1 MTNQSQAPPSRHA
14 GAALCLCL
22 AFFVVGQGGAPLF
35 ATATSSASLIGAP
48 QGPGTPGAAVV
59 GKVLADQDPLVSASV
74 YAYELADLSLKKS
87 FTDRSGEF
95 VFRSLPAGLYKI
107 IAHKPGFVPAV
118 MLLTR
123 TTAGAY
129 QYIDFALTP
138 ENTSTAD
145 GDDYWSIREKIPSD
159 ILREIQIAESLEES
173 SRTQR
178 EQDRFEAEMAA
189 LTGSG
194 AFSSIGPAR
203 LNGGTLGVQG
213 RVGNVDL
220 GVRGTIREFD
230 GASDSHFT
238 GSKLAET
245 SALAVTLSP
254 FDDAQLQVSSHRS
267 QIRSG
272 GGIDLEHYG
281 VAWSSDLGPGR
292 SQLSAAFTQENN
304 FYSDD
309 RIDAFG
315 MPSASQTW
323 EVEGSYEAQLSRR
336 NTLQTGV
343 SYRQRSALTAAS
355 AAAIPVERFDIFGVG
370 GLDVGGGTNVE
381 YGLFTTVVNDQVQL
395 APHAGVSVELGSNWT
410 AEVAGRHRVTEVDP
424 RFLNQDF
431 IPAFYG
437 HAAQCSPGESD
448 CYRIKVTRLLGEQN
462 SVSVGV
468 LQRQYTDTLRLFFSE
483 DFLDQLDS
491 LFLVAGDRV
500 PELHFSIDRRLSPNV
515 LAHFE
520 SNIAEGGG
528 GTLES
533 SDGSPL
539 QNRVR
544 FVVTS
549 LNTHFENTSTAVK
562 LGFHS
567 MQQDLS
573 PLGGDGADSTAID
586 SERIQLQV
594 TQDLERLLGFAF
606 APSSQWALLLDMQV
620 SRGNGILDSAQIDEV
635 RERVVGGIAVSF

>member
-1 MTNQSQAPPSRHA
+1 MSNESQAVLHRLA
-14 GAALCLCL
+14 FGVALCLCL
-22 AFFVVGQGGAPLF
+22 ALGAPVF
-35 ATATSSASLIGAP
+35 AVATSSASLIGNP

-59 GKVLADQDPLVSASV
+59 GKVLSDEDPLVSASV
-74 YAYELADLSLKKS
+74 YAYELADLSLKKA

-138 ENTSTAD
+138 ESLDQVD

-173 SRTQR
+173 SQFQR
-178 EQDRFEAEMAA
+178 AQDRFEAEMAA
-189 LTGSG
+189 LTGAG
-194 AFSSIGPAR
+194 AFSSIGSAR
-203 LNGGTLGVQG
+203 LNGGTVGVQG
-213 RVGNVDL
+213 RLGRMDL
-220 GVRGTIREFD
+220 GVRGTIREFA
-230 GASDSHFT
+230 GASDGAFT

-245 SALAVTLSP
+245 SALAVTLTP
-254 FDDAQLQVSSHRS
+254 FDDAQLHVSSHRN

-272 GGIDLEHYG
+272 GGIDLERYG

-292 SQLSAAFTQENN
+292 SELSAAFTEENN
-304 FYSDD
+304 FFSDD

-315 MPSASQTW
+315 APTASQTW
-323 EVEGSYEAQLSRR
+323 ELEGSYEAQLTRR
-336 NTLQTGV
+336 NSLQTGV
-343 SYRQRSALTAAS
+343 SYRQRSPLTAAS

-370 GLDVGGGTNVE
+370 GVDVGGGTNLE
-381 YGLFTTVVNDQVQL
+381 YGLFTTVVNGQVQL
-395 APHAGVSVELGSNWT
+395 SPHAGVSVELGSNWT

-437 HAAQCSPGESD
+437 HAAHCSQAESD
-448 CYRIKVTRLLGEQN
+448 CYRIKITRLLGEHN
-462 SVSVGV
+462 AVSLGV
-468 LQRQYTDTLRLFFSE
+468 LQREYTDTLRLFFSE

-500 PELHFSIDRRLSPNV
+500 PELHFSIDRRLSPSI

-520 SNIAEGGG
+520 SNLAEGGG
-528 GTLES
+528 GILQST
-533 SDGSPL
+533 DGVPL

-544 FVVTS
+544 FLVTS

-573 PLGGDGADSTAID
+573 TLQSDGTRSTAID

-594 TQDLERLLGFAF
+594 TQDLERLLGFTF

-620 SRGNGILDSAQIDEV
+620 SRGNGILDRAQIDEV